1 MTTLTKDIKK
11 RQSFQCPKC
20 NDIITHLI
28 RYEIYKADES
38 LVYAHADKPSDMKEV
53 WVDEVSFYSEEYKC
67 PKCYRLLART
77 EEQALKLIN
86 NLVDKKDRLEQ
97 PTTLTTSILKGLPL

>member
-1 MTTLTKDIKK
+1 MTKPFNDTKN
-11 RQSFQCPKC
+11 RQLFQCPKC
-20 NDIITHLI
+20 KELITLLI
-28 RYEIYKADES
+28 RYEVYNADES
-38 LVYAHADKPSDMKEV
+38 VVYAHSNSPTVMRES
-53 WVDEVSFYSEEYKC
+53 WVDEVGFYSEEYKC
-67 PKCYRLLART
+67 PQCHRLLART